1 MVLLGLSSGTAPD
14 VCAAELADMTTRG
27 GGAAVDVRIGKGHAW
42 EDNGVRQGIADIERA
57 GVSVAFTGIGWHMGD
72 PVSPVPHEWPPAQY
86 PVKVFCVE
94 RPDHG
99 LVAEQ
104 VAAAAR
110 SGVTL
115 LIETHRGGPSA
126 TELARLA
133 ATSGVGVVAD
143 LLGLLET
150 GSDEDSLAELAPHVR
165 AVQVKGVTPQR
176 RHRPMVP
183 QDLAPVRRLLTLG
196 APVRAITVE
205 SRAGRPLDDL
215 ALLAETV
222 QEVHR

>member
-1 MVLLGLSSGTAPD
+1 MVLLGLSSGTAPR
-14 VCAAELADMTTRG
+14 VSAAELAEMTTRG
-27 GGAAVDVRIGKGHAW
+27 GGTAVDVRIGKGHAW
-42 EDNGVRQGIADIERA
+42 ENDGIRPGIADIEGA
-57 GVSVAFTGIGWHMGD
+57 GVSVAFTGIGWHMGN
-72 PVSPVPHEWPPAQY
+72 PESPAPDEWPPAKY

-94 RPDHG
+94 RPDQG

-126 TELARLA
+126 AQLARLA
-133 ATSGVGVVAD
+133 SASGVGVVAD

-150 GSDEDSLAELAPHVR
+150 GSDEASLADLAPYVR
-165 AVQVKGVTPQR
+165 AVQVKGVTPER

-183 QDLAPVRRLLTLG
+183 QDLAPVRRLLSFG

-222 QEVHR
+222 HEVHR